1 MENCPAQNATHS
13 DISRTS
19 LITCLAVLADNA
31 VNAAGAKRSNA
42 PSVMDAAQST
52 RIRGNEPPFWRVVVS
67 CNEERTAQC
76 HCGLLRVIA
85 AGEPERVYVC
95 HCRACQRRT
104 GAVVHSGCAY
114 PKSQVRIE
122 GDDKIYERDAD
133 SGFKIRFIS
142 ARTAAATCSGKA
154 TKTPTSTGSRWAAS
168 PIRTSRRQPSRC
180 GRR

>member
-13 DISRTS
+13 DIPRTS
-19 LITCLAVLADNA
+19 SITCLAVLADNA

-76 HCGLLRVIA
+76 HCGSLRVIA

-104 GAVVHSGCAY
+104 GAVVHSGCTY

-122 GDDKIYERDAD
+122 GDNKVYEQ
-133 SGFKIRFIS
+133 
-142 ARTAAATCSGKA
+142 TAA
-154 TKTPTSTGSRWAAS
+154 SRLDFILEENGNGGRGAS
-168 PIRTSRRQPSRC
+168 E
-180 GRR
+180 